1 MTDST
6 GDPTPREREA
16 LAGLPREAVPP
27 PGLEDAT
34 VTALRARGLLGGGR
48 PTRRRRV
55 VTTIA
60 GLAAAAALF
69 AGGVL
74 VGRRSEPPPPAAAT
88 SQFLLLLYEGPQY
101 RQPPAGEEAG
111 RVREYSAWAGERA
124 AREELVGGEK
134 LRDRGEVVVRGDGT
148 SSPPVAGAERLAGY
162 FVVRAT
168 TAGGAVE
175 IARSCPHLRYGGS
188 IVIREIEPT

>member
-34 VTALRARGLLGGGR
+34 VTALRARGLLGGR
-48 PTRRRRV
+48 PARRRRV

-74 VGRRSEPPPPAAAT
+74 VGRRSEPPPAAAT
-88 SQFLLLLYEGPQY
+88 SRFLLLLYEGPQY

-111 RVREYSAWAGERA
+111 RVREYAAWAGERA
-124 AREELVGGEK
+124 AREELVAGEK
-134 LRDRGEVVVRGDGT
+134 LRDAGEVVVRRDGT

-162 FVVRAT
+162 FVVRAA

-188 IVIREIEPT
+188 IVIREIDPT